1 MGFMKQGSQRPLGRR
16 RTLHDLRRA
25 ARSPKQPENSD
36 QTLVQATDAPQAQD
50 NTSQLKKRASTFGIK
65 NALTKLRIIKTSA
78 APAEP
83 IWTQYELVRRIGS
96 GGNGLVDLCFD
107 TSAGILVAVKTLT
120 LPNPAVPLPEATIL
134 QNLGRHGNIIRY
146 YNSVLSPPHPSR
158 LQLIFEYCP
167 RGDLLDYL
175 DTLDGPIPELFLW
188 HVFKHVAC
196 GLAFLHSRGIVHGDI
211 KPANILLTAARE
223 GERFSLPKIADF
235 GAASCNPPPEIPRG
249 HIGTPSFQP
258 PEADLRHGPESDLWS
273 LGSMMHELVL
283 GRVPMQK
290 VRELETDAETWFGG
304 SGREIPD
311 GVVASGLYKEFCY
324 YQAGHVVERT
334 RIDCLSEYTT
344 KVYSTLLNHFMMR
357 ALELDWEKRITASG
371 LWDLLPKLEAIV
383 QDLHILGK
391 PELLDNPE
399 EREDI
404 DGRGDMNG
412 REAVC
417 ATDSQMLRQL
427 FERLARCADWASHQ
441 EMRRRGMQLLFIM
454 EEEDHFAVFRALR
467 DVRGFWGMEW

>member
-16 RTLHDLRRA
+16 QTLHDLRRA

-36 QTLVQATDAPQAQD
+36 QTLVQATDPTPAQD
-50 NTSQLKKRASTFGIK
+50 NTSRLKKRASTFGIK

-83 IWTQYELVRRIGS
+83 IWTQYELVKRIGS

-120 LPNPAVPLPEATIL
+120 LPNPAAPLAEATIL
-134 QNLGRHGNIIRY
+134 QNLGRHGNIVRY
-146 YNSVLSPPHPSR
+146 YNSVLSPPHPNR

-175 DTLDGPIPELFLW
+175 DTLDGAIPELFLW

-235 GAASCNPPPEIPRG
+235 GAASCNPSPEIPRG

-258 PEADLRHGPESDLWS
+258 PEADYRHGPESDIWS

-290 VRELETDAETWFGG
+290 VRELEIDAETWFGG

-311 GVVASGLYKEFCY
+311 GVVARDLYKEFCF
-324 YQAGHVVERT
+324 YQAGHVVERI
-334 RIDCLSEYTT
+334 RIDCPSEYTT
-344 KVYSTLLNHFMMR
+344 KVYSPLLNHFMMR
-357 ALELDWEKRITASG
+357 TLDLDWKNRITASQ
-371 LWDLLPKLEAIV
+371 LYDLLPKLEAIV
-383 QDLHILGK
+383 QDLHILGQ
-391 PELLDNPE
+391 PELLDNLEDRE
-399 EREDI
+399 EL
-404 DGRGDMNG
+404 NG
-412 REAVC
+412 REAPCV
-417 ATDSQMLRQL
+417 TDSQMLRQL
-427 FERLARCADWASHQ
+427 FERLARHADWASHQ
-441 EMRRRGMQLLFIM
+441 EMRKRGMQLLFLM
-454 EEEDHFAVFRALR
+454 DEEDHFAAFRALR
-467 DVRGFWGMEW
+467 DVRNFWGMEW